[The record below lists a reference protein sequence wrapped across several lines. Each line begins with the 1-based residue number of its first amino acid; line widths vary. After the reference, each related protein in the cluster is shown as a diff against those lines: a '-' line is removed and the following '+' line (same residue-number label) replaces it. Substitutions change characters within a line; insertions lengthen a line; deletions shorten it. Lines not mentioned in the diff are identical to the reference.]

1 MAGNTS
7 ADSRPWLVLAS
18 EKVLDYSPWL
28 SVIRQEVQLPNGTVI
43 KDYLLT
49 PARDFSMVLGLIE
62 PPLTRE
68 PEVLLVRQYKHGLGQ
83 PAVEFPAGYLNT
95 PDEEPLACAQ
105 RELHE
110 ETGYAAAEWVS
121 LGAFCIDPNRA
132 RTSAH
137 FFFARGL
144 ARVGEPHLD
153 ATEDLHHLTVPVRQ
167 MPELLRSGQIA
178 TQSSAAIWGLALSLG
193 LVKLCS

>member
-1 MAGNTS
+1 MPIYPS
-7 ADSRPWLVLAS
+7 DDSHPWLVLAS

-28 SVIRQEVQLPNGTVI
+28 SIIRQEVLLPNGAVI

-49 PARDFSMVLGLIE
+49 PGRDFSMVVGLIE
-62 PPLTRE
+62 APNTHQL
-68 PEVLLVRQYKHGLGQ
+68 EVLMVRQYKHGWGQ
-83 PAVEFPAGYLNT
+83 PVLEFPAGYLDT
-95 PDEEPLACAQ
+95 PDEDPLACAQ

-144 ARVGEPHLD
+144 ARAGEPHLD
-153 ATEDLHHLTVPVRQ
+153 ATEDLHHLTVPVQ
-167 MPELLRSGQIA
+167 DLSHLLRSGQIA
-178 TQSSAAIWGLALSLG
+178 TQSTAAIWGLAVSLG
-193 LVKLCS
+193 HIKL